1 MNIDDRW
8 ICSRC
13 LHLVQRGSSCGN
25 CGFSDADYQ
34 PKSHHLPPEVLLKQ
48 RYLIASVLGEGG
60 FGITYAG
67 WDLTLDKPVAIKE
80 YFPAG
85 LACRDSSFSFSISP
99 MDGAERNWYYSG
111 RERFL
116 RESRILAM
124 LSGVHSIVPVRD
136 FFEENDTAYIVM
148 DFIYGESLAEY
159 AIRNGGRF
167 PPAKLLPLLRPV
179 MDALIL
185 VHQSGILHRDIS
197 PNNIL
202 IDRFGAAWL
211 IDFGAA
217 EEQCSDN
224 TEQSHAV
231 ILRKGYTPLEQYDS
245 HGQQGPWSDVY
256 ALSATIYDLL
266 CGQPPVEPIK
276 RLEKDNLIAPRKL
289 GVRLSHR
296 QEKALLHGLSPK
308 VSGRPLSMEHFR
320 SELYGL
326 PLPAEMLLHQ
336 KRMKRGIAIG
346 SVVLFFAALFLLNA
360 LSGFPTP
367 AGFRISFTSNGVSI
381 RAYTGDDSAIVPAQ
395 FLGLTVQSVAD
406 NAFRDHSSL
415 TSVTLPNGIQA
426 IGQMA
431 FEGCTSLTTIDLPD
445 ELTHIDAYA
454 FADCVSLK
462 NVSLPQTVI
471 EISDSAFIGHPE
483 DLTLSAAADS
493 YAAHYA
499 TAHDILSYDPATF
512 TYSITNGQA
521 TITQYSGNSTDVVIP
536 ASIGGYPVA
545 SIGENA
551 FASSGITSIIL
562 ADGISRIDDSAFL
575 YCNALKKVTLPS
587 SITSIGSGAFYDCES
602 LADIPLPEGLIEIGE
617 SAFSYTSSLVSIS
630 LPSSL
635 RVIGDEAFSS
645 SGLLSVSIPANI
657 TYLPEGLFYFCKQ
670 LTSVTLPEGLTSI
683 GDSAF
688 ESCLSLQHIRLPEST
703 VSVGYR
709 AFAGCTA
716 LQTVWFPRNIQ
727 SINPKA
733 FGQAEDYPAYFPT
746 TVALLGYPNTA
757 VQRVA
762 ADANLMFDNVT
773 LWEDLSNL
781 TYEEK
786 NGTITITGYHGNAV
800 NLVLPTYINNLPV
813 TAIGE
818 YAFGETNTIQSVVL
832 PRRLETIFDSAFCL
846 CTNLTRI
853 TFPASLCRIGSFA
866 FFRCNL
872 DELTLPDS
880 VTTIGN
886 NAFEENHALRHLS
899 IGSGLTFLNEMV
911 FYGCESLETIKIES
925 VSAIGGFSELPLL
938 RSVVLGGGVHF
949 VLADAFSGCFSLQNV
964 HFTSDI
970 LNIADGAFHGDS
982 LLTIHAGNDTAAS
995 AYAKDNGFHF
1005 HVYP

>member
-48 RYLIASVLGEGG
+48 RYLIASALGEGG

-67 WDLTLDKPVAIKE
+67 WDLTLDKPIAIKE

-85 LACRDSSFSFSISP
+85 FACRSSSKSFSVRPI
-99 MDGAERNWYYSG
+99 DGPKRNWYYSG

-136 FFEENDTAYIVM
+136 FFEENETAYIVM
-148 DFIYGESLAEY
+148 DFIHGESLSEY
-159 AIRNGGRF
+159 ANRSGGRV
-167 PPAKLLPLLRPV
+167 PSAKLLPLLRPV
-179 MDALIL
+179 IDALIL

-197 PNNIL
+197 PDNIL
-202 IDRFGAAWL
+202 IDRFGEAWL

-217 EEQCSDN
+217 EEQLTDHL
-224 TEQSHAV
+224 EQSHAV
-231 ILRKGYTPLEQYDS
+231 FVRKGFTPIEQYDS
-245 HGQQGPWSDVY
+245 RGQQGPWSDVY

-266 CGQPPVEPIK
+266 CGQPPLEPVL
-276 RLEKDNLIAPRKL
+276 RLEKDKLISPKKL
-289 GVRLSHR
+289 GVRMSQR
-296 QEKALLHGLSPK
+296 QEKALLHGLSPQ
-308 VSGRPLSMEHFR
+308 VSGRPLNMEHFR

-326 PLPAEMLLHQ
+326 PLPADLLRRRIRIRH
-336 KRMKRGIAIG
+336 
-346 SVVLFFAALFLLNA
+346 FAWGLSAGVILAFLLAINA
-360 LSGFPTP
+360 WVGFPSP
-367 AGFRISFTSNGVSI
+367 SGCRFSFSGDGISLCAYAGDAT
-381 RAYTGDDSAIVPAQ
+381 ATVPER
-395 FLGLTVQSVAD
+395 FLGLTVQFVAD

-415 TSVTLPNGIQA
+415 TSVTLPNGIQS

-445 ELTHIDAYA
+445 GLTRIDDYA
-454 FADCVSLK
+454 FADCISLK
-462 NVSLPQTVI
+462 NVPLPQTVI
-471 EISDSAFIGHPE
+471 EISDSAFIGYPE

-512 TYSITNGQA
+512 TYSIANGQA

-575 YCNALKKVTLPS
+575 YCHALKKVTLPS

-602 LADIPLPEGLIEIGE
+602 LADISLPEGLIEIGE

-635 RVIGDEAFSS
+635 RIVGDEAFSS
-645 SGLLSVSIPANI
+645 SGLLSVSIPPNI

-670 LTSVTLPEGLTSI
+670 LASITLPEGLTSI
-683 GDSAF
+683 GDRAF
-688 ESCLSLQHIRLPEST
+688 ESCLSLQHIRLPDST

-716 LQTVWFPRNIQ
+716 LQTVWFPRKIQ
-727 SINPKA
+727 SVDPEA
-733 FGQAEDYPAYFPT
+733 FGQAEDYPAYFPV

-762 ADANLMFDNVT
+762 ADANLIFDNVT
-773 LWEDLSNL
+773 LWEDLSDL

-786 NGTITITGYHGNAV
+786 DGTITITGYYGSAV
-800 NLVLPTYINNLPV
+800 NLILPTYINNLPV

-818 YAFGETNTIQSVVL
+818 YAFAEINTIQSVVL
-832 PRRLETIFDSAFCL
+832 PRRLETIFDCGFSL
-846 CTNLTRI
+846 CKNLARI
-853 TFPASLCRIGSFA
+853 TFPASLRRIGPLA
-866 FFRCNL
+866 FFHCNL
-872 DELTLPDS
+872 EELILPDS

-886 NAFEENHALRHLS
+886 NAFEENHALRHIS

-925 VSAIGGFSELPLL
+925 VNAIGGFSELPLL

-949 VLADAFSGCFSLQNV
+949 VLADAFSDCSSLQNV
-964 HFTSDI
+964 YFTSDI
-970 LNIADGAFHGDS
+970 LSIADGAFRGDS

-995 AYAKDNGFHF
+995 AYAKDNGFRF
-1005 HVYP
+1005 NVYP